1 MAITLRY
8 TGTDTGGKTSEL
20 SYQEMNDN
28 LKSYYYSSSFASNK
42 LVLYTTGSVSHSIN
56 LASLLDD
63 TNTNIYNT
71 DGTLEGART
80 VTLDIHDLT
89 FDLSGG
95 GNLVLNTLSA
105 GDQTS
110 VLAYDSATGVITRMS
125 TGSIPG
131 QGGTGTNI
139 YNTNGTLTSAR
150 TVTANTNN
158 LTFSFADANFQV
170 SSGGGTGGDVIIAD
184 LRQASTDSMMMIN
197 AGTGVVSWM
206 STSSLNVGG
215 GGTPGGSDTQVQFN
229 DGGSFGGDTGLT
241 YNKTKNQL
249 TIISAGSGSD
259 ATTTYPAL
267 ILSSSDTVIAD
278 GDILGLLAASNTTY
292 GGQDRNAAIAF
303 KADGAW
309 GGGGNHS
316 KIEFQTVQNT
326 TESTKMTIF
335 RDGEIKLHTYGSG
348 TFTGTNAYYLAVSA
362 SGEVIET
369 APPGGFTR
377 PGSATSVTYDTYF
390 NGVSW
395 SINSTTSGTPTANGN
410 LSVNSTTPASVD
422 TIKIYKNSTTG
433 TDYSTVL
440 ENIAVSGSITLSRV
454 NGGLGTAT
462 YKVTSVTDNSTYV
475 TLAVQDATG
484 ASGTYDNGTTTVDV
498 DSDYEYEL
506 STGYNRL
513 DITNSSG
520 QSQGFR
526 LAAPAAASAG
536 DKVIVEF
543 GANASSA
550 NNIIVKYV
558 LRSGTPSFIKVSN
571 LYSIGDGT
579 AYAISL
585 DNNDVAYLEFTVF
598 DNGSITGLLPT
609 GAQQVIYA

>member
-1 MAITLRY
+1 MAITLRLSDN
-8 TGTDTGGKTSEL
+8 TPAGKSSEL
-20 SYQEMNDN
+20 TYDEMNDN
-28 LKSYYYSSSFASNK
+28 LRSFYHSSSFAGTT
-42 LVLYTTGSVSHSIN
+42 LTLFTTGSVSHSIS
-56 LASLLDD
+56 LASLQDD

-71 DGTLEGART
+71 DGTLEGPRT
-80 VTLDIHDLT
+80 VTLDTHDLT

-95 GNLVLNTLSA
+95 GNLVLSTLSA
-105 GDQTS
+105 GDQAS
-110 VLAYDSATGVITRMS
+110 VLAYDSATGTVTRMS
-125 TGSIPG
+125 TSSLASAD
-131 QGGTGTNI
+131 TNI

-229 DGGSFGGDTGLT
+229 DGGSTFGGDSGFT
-241 YNKTKNQL
+241 YNKTANRV
-249 TIISAGSGSD
+249 TITAPSSPTRTAPNLLLNSEIANVALDEVFGVI
-259 ATTTYPAL
+259 AANNTTDQYNPASYPASIQFTADTTFGPGNYDARIGL
-267 ILSSSDTVIAD
+267 FVNNNATETEALRLRSS
-278 GDILGLLAASNTTY
+278 
-292 GGQDRNAAIAF
+292 GQN
-303 KADGAW
+303 
-309 GGGGNHS
+309 
-316 KIEFQTVQNT
+316 
-326 TESTKMTIF
+326 
-335 RDGEIKLHTYGSG
+335 KLPQYGSG
-348 TFTGTNAYYLAVSA
+348 TFTGTAVYYLAVSA
-362 SGEVIET
+362 SGDVIEA

-390 NGVSW
+390 SGVSW

-433 TDYSTVL
+433 TNYSTVL

-454 NGGLGTAT
+454 SGGLGTAT
-462 YKVTSVTDNSTYV
+462 YKVISVTDNSTYV